1 MAFFLPTDFD
11 KERLMNINFRRNPL
25 GILLILALCAT
36 SFAAL
41 RARSGERPK
50 APATAIAVI
59 DWLNMTDKLDAW
71 TTVRVEL
78 KDKEEAYKKASDEK
92 RAQITAKGDELKI
105 LPKEGP
111 AFDQANQEIQSQ
123 IAQFKTWS
131 KLEEERLVKMELR
144 EQLTLYQKINDA
156 VKAIAERDGWDIV
169 LWNDSGSKDIDFAHL
184 EESAQLIS
192 TRHIFYAADAVD
204 ITETVI
210 QYMNN
215 NDAAVSAEDG
225 N

>member
-78 KDKEEAYKKASDEK
+78 KDKED
-92 RAQITAKGDELKI
+92 RIPL
-105 LPKEGP
+105 
-111 AFDQANQEIQSQ
+111 
-123 IAQFKTWS
+123 
-131 KLEEERLVKMELR
+131 
-144 EQLTLYQKINDA
+144 
-156 VKAIAERDGWDIV
+156 IV
-169 LWNDSGSKDIDFAHL
+169 IP
-184 EESAQLIS
+184 
-192 TRHIFYAADAVD
+192 
-204 ITETVI
+204 
-210 QYMNN
+210 M
-215 NDAAVSAEDG
+215 
-225 N
+225 